1 MSTGTRIAQLRAER
15 QWSQTAL
22 AQKVGINVKS
32 VKDWESDVSIPA
44 AASIKKLCFLFH
56 TTSDYLLEI
65 DDRPV
70 VTLDRLSE
78 REAIRA
84 RKLSTR
90 PQITRIKI
98 QCAYGYYCGA
108 FVDLYLLRHEKW
120 HITLSSK
127 DKPVPVCGMAE
138 KL

>member
-65 DDRPV
+65 DDYLLEIDDRPV

-84 RKLSTR
+84 RKLFQLFIDTA
-90 PQITRIKI
+90 PNYQ
-98 QCAYGYYCGA
+98 
-108 FVDLYLLRHEKW
+108 D
-120 HITLSSK
+120 
-127 DKPVPVCGMAE
+127 
-138 KL
+138 

>member
-56 TTSDYLLEI
+56 TTSDYLL
-65 DDRPV
+65 
-70 VTLDRLSE
+70 
-78 REAIRA
+78 
-84 RKLSTR
+84 
-90 PQITRIKI
+90 
-98 QCAYGYYCGA
+98 
-108 FVDLYLLRHEKW
+108 
-120 HITLSSK
+120 
-127 DKPVPVCGMAE
+127 
-138 KL
+138 

>member
-15 QWSQTAL
+15 QWAQTAL

-70 VTLDRLSE
+70 VTLDRLPE

-84 RKLSTR
+84 RKLFQLFIDTA
-90 PQITRIKI
+90 PNYQ
-98 QCAYGYYCGA
+98 
-108 FVDLYLLRHEKW
+108 D
-120 HITLSSK
+120 
-127 DKPVPVCGMAE
+127 
-138 KL
+138 